1 MINNYIIYYA
11 LDIISYII
19 LVGIFGKIYNEKIR
33 VNFKCVFLILVLSI
47 INSLASIDGLLLI
60 KTLLAALSFYSIC
73 HFIYHKSPKNSLVTT
88 IIYLVITLVSEMVIM
103 LLLSFTHSLNMKYIT
118 GKSVLKAIITVSSVT
133 FSYVVVSIKGLN
145 KIINKCSEFFI
156 NQNKYIKAFVTLFL
170 FITISC
176 MLYVVNYSNQNSF
189 IMNSIFVSICI
200 ITIILIINAIHSNS
214 KLILLNNVLSD
225 NEDTYNKIIDNYKTF
240 KHNIMH
246 EFNCIKSVGN
256 KKVNELIDA
265 YVNETKSE
273 EDYDLDLSKVP
284 KSLKI
289 IIYKCLIKHNFYD
302 IDIKVNSFIKTD
314 PIIILSSTKYCKMSQ
329 ILGILLDNALEA
341 SKNIR
346 DPFVYIILKED
357 SETYT
362 IQIVNKFIND
372 IKLINNE
379 TVSTKKDHMGMGI
392 KYINSTKAST
402 KFCIRNDKYFAT
414 VIINK

>member
-1 MINNYIIYYA
+1 
-11 LDIISYII
+11 
-19 LVGIFGKIYNEKIR
+19 
-33 VNFKCVFLILVLSI
+33 
-47 INSLASIDGLLLI
+47 
-60 KTLLAALSFYSIC
+60 
-73 HFIYHKSPKNSLVTT
+73 
-88 IIYLVITLVSEMVIM
+88 
-103 LLLSFTHSLNMKYIT
+103 
-118 GKSVLKAIITVSSVT
+118 
-133 FSYVVVSIKGLN
+133 
-145 KIINKCSEFFI
+145 
-156 NQNKYIKAFVTLFL
+156 
-170 FITISC
+170 

-200 ITIILIINAIHSNS
+200 ITIILIISAIHSNS

-302 IDIKVNSFIKTD
+302 IDIKVNSFIETD

-329 ILGILLDNALEA
+329 IFGILLDNALEA
-341 SKNIR
+341 SKNIH
-346 DPFVYIILKED
+346 DPFAYIILKED

-392 KYINSTKAST
+392 KYINSTKVST